1 MSDNLRVFGTIK
13 KAVKQLYPGE
23 PKGNLARHLNTL
35 AAMIAGIVQSKS
47 SQLPEMA
54 KKVPDGAKPDSR
66 VKRFT
71 RWLQNEGIEHELYF
85 LPFAKALLG
94 SLATQTLVLVMDGS
108 EVGRG
113 CLTLMISIIYKKRAL
128 PLAWIV
134 IQGTKGHFPAETHVA
149 LLNEIVEIVPAD
161 ADVIFVGD
169 GEFDN
174 LDLQAA
180 LAIPG
185 WQYVCRT
192 AKNIQVCVDD
202 EWLALEA
209 MALQPGQRE
218 LWEQVG
224 FTEAAYGPVNVI
236 GWWECGYQEPIYLVT
251 NMELLDEACH
261 WYRKRT
267 CIETFFSDQKT
278 RGFHLNKSHL
288 KEPTRLARLM
298 MATCLAYIWIVFLG
312 AFAKQ
317 TDWHKVIHRTD
328 RCDLS
333 LFQLGLRLLDHF
345 LNEHLPIPIL
355 FRMPPSRVAV

>member
-1 MSDNLRVFGTIK
+1 MSDNQRVFGSVK

-23 PKGNLARHLNTL
+23 PQGNLARHLNTL

-71 RWLQNEGIEHELYF
+71 RWLQNEGSTHEIYF
-85 LPFAKALLG
+85 MPFAKALLK
-94 SLATQTLVLVMDGS
+94 SLANQTLVLVMDGS

-113 CLTLMISIIYKKRAL
+113 CLTLMLSVIYKKRAL
-128 PLAWIV
+128 PLAWVV
-134 IQGTKGHFPAETHVA
+134 IQGNKGHFPAETHVA

-161 ADVIFVGD
+161 ADVIFLGD

-192 AKNIQVCVDD
+192 AKNIQVCVDN
-202 EWLALEA
+202 EWLALET

-224 FTEAAYGPVNVI
+224 FTQEAYGPVQVI
-236 GWWECGYQEPIYLVT
+236 GWWDRDCKEPLYLVT
-251 NMELLDEACH
+251 NMDVLDEACH
-261 WYRKRT
+261 WYRKRM

-278 RGFHLNKSHL
+278 RGFHLDKSHL
-288 KEPTRLARLM
+288 KEPVRLARLM

-317 TDWHKVIHRTD
+317 TGWHKVIHRTD